1 MIGEHADEIVSG
13 IIKTHGHGVAL
24 CVTGITSIAHGI
36 TQLERYDEDT
46 KAKIMIGI
54 SIEVAQFLPIDVQE
68 ITRLTLMLIQAS
80 SRDLADPIANT
91 LIKKDSAGAISLME
105 VIEKMKGKKDGQ

>member
-46 KAKIMIGI
+46 
-54 SIEVAQFLPIDVQE
+54 
-68 ITRLTLMLIQAS
+68 
-80 SRDLADPIANT
+80 
-91 LIKKDSAGAISLME
+91 
-105 VIEKMKGKKDGQ
+105 